1 MDSQRKCN
9 INDQMAEQR
18 MPNQEIASFGHAR
31 HTPTDFVLN
40 NKSTC
45 LIGASSDQPNHLSSR
60 QLLY

>member
-1 MDSQRKCN
+1 
-9 INDQMAEQR
+9 MAEQR